1 MLSPTKGEPSEAP
14 PTGNIFLSHGIILQP
29 SPSAANLASSLPSR
43 LPPANHDALCRLLE
57 PFARSCCHW
66 RPPLVICSLP
76 VMGMQAGP
84 DLSVQGKN
92 DQCDGGAGLA
102 EFGGHFRT
110 ARIVVSS
117 YFTCVDRLSSYEE
130 YLGGKP
136 VTSYVR
142 AALTSEKKI
151 CLPSVCSS
159 YVLFVCHQN

>member
-1 MLSPTKGEPSEAP
+1 
-14 PTGNIFLSHGIILQP
+14 
-29 SPSAANLASSLPSR
+29 
-43 LPPANHDALCRLLE
+43 
-57 PFARSCCHW
+57 
-66 RPPLVICSLP
+66 
-76 VMGMQAGP
+76 MGMQAGP

-142 AALTSEKKI
+142 AALTSEKKY
-151 CLPSVCSS
+151 VCR
-159 YVLFVCHQN
+159 LFVLLTCCSFVIRIENYRTELVQGSVD